1 MDINEQLKKAKEEL
15 ASWFFWFWVKQW
27 RTTILILFLIIWIGA
42 FSAYRIPKE
51 SFPEINLWM
60 VTVVTVYPGWSPE
73 DIDSLITKKIEDKIS
88 WLDWIDSIDSTSSDS
103 VSTVMATLE
112 NNADVD
118 SVANKVQDAINTIS
132 LPADANDPVVT
143 QIDTDLIWTMIFSL
157 VLYSKDNRYD
167 ETYLKEKAI
176 QLKKHLEW
184 VWKIDTISLSDGS
197 QSLAWLASKAESY
210 DIEILLNQNRLD
222 QLWLPLAQVVN
233 IIKWF
238 NASQPLGTH
247 TIWEKQY
254 SFRIDWEITSI
265 EELSQTPVPLSNWK
279 TIPLE
284 SIASIKKVFDGDWQI
299 NIGHFENWEK
309 NSWNLAILLNVNRKS
324 SESVLSSATQAKKQI
339 DEEMSKE
346 EYEWLGYFYTSD
358 LWEKVSQLYN
368 DLVVNM
374 ISTLLVV
381 FLIVRCFVWA
391 MESFLATISIPLAFF
406 VTFFV
411 LNTLGYTMNT
421 LTNFS
426 LIICL
431 WIAVDTA
438 TVIIQ
443 WASEN
448 MKQWYKPLHAALLS
462 VRTYKNSLISWT
474 ATTVVVFI
482 PLMMLPWVMGK
493 AMSLIPITI
502 FTTLV
507 ASLFVSLTGTP
518 TIFFLTN
525 EDKKTYKKDSDN
537 EKYLASNQKLILE
550 ADREWKEERNNETE
564 KTFRDKIL
572 DKLIASYD
580 KSIKATLNS
589 KIRCALRIVM
599 PIVLLW
605 FTAMFLSPK
614 LGFLLMPSYDSEN
627 MSITLTADAGLTTDT
642 MATKVDELHK
652 ILADIPELKSYTAT
666 INWNKIT
673 TTLNLIDHTKR
684 NRTTFDIEE
693 ELTKKLNVLKQK
705 WFDVS
710 VSTVTSS
717 ASAMGSSSEVW
728 IKIKAT
734 DNVSQDEIAKVAR
747 DFENYLKSI
756 PGTKNITNSSK
767 ESPGQF
773 VFELD
778 EDKLALL
785 WLTKTSIG
793 PSLYLALNGM
803 DAGSI
808 KIDGDT
814 HDLKVKYDDLKDTV
828 SPDTLMGTIITTS
841 AGQIP
846 LASIWNYTFK
856 PAVSNI
862 VRDDW
867 DITVTI
873 WANLIQGVKA
883 EWINEQLYAYW
894 DSYDFPEGISYSK
907 GWEQVENADLIASLL
922 ASVALAFI
930 MIFGI
935 LVLQFNSYIQ
945 PLIISY
951 SLLMWF
957 IGASFGMLLTW
968 NPYSMMFLIWF
979 VALMGIIVN
988 NAIILIDA
996 ANENMNRWYSR
1007 DNAIRESAKSRLKPI
1022 LSTTLTTVIW
1032 MATLLSNGMFAIL
1045 WYTIMFWLSFGTFV
1059 TLYAIPVLYQGENKI
1074 RIIIRRV
1081 ILKPLLIFV
1090 APVILIVIIFLL
1102 EYMFWFN
1109 ALNNIYWKSAMLALF
1124 ITTAIFLI
1132 LWEFISNSNWQPWWR
1147 QALLHLKLAAE
1158 TWKKFNKKRILH
1170 RIIVKF
1176 GLLLAPIILT
1186 LIITLIFK
1194 ILWAWENICSLAMR
1208 TSLITGYLF
1217 YFVANIY
1224 CFRTSKSNQFIHD
1237 KVTGIAIIDKSIPD
1251 EEL

>member
-1 MDINEQLKKAKEEL
+1 ML
-15 ASWFFWFWVKQW
+15 V
-27 RTTILILFLIIWIGA
+27 LIIWIGG

-51 SFPEINLWM
+51 SFPEVNLWM
-60 VTVVTVYPGWSPE
+60 VTVVTVYPWGSPE

-103 VSTVMATLE
+103 VSTIMATLE

-118 SVANKVQDAINTIS
+118 SVANKVQDAVNSIA

-143 QIDTDLIWTMIFSL
+143 QIDTDLVWTMIFSL
-157 VLYSKDNRYD
+157 VLYSKDDRYD

-176 QLKKHLEW
+176 QLKKDLEW
-184 VWKIDTISLSDGS
+184 IWKIDTISLSDGS
-197 QSLAWLASKAESY
+197 QSLAGLASKAESY

-222 QLWLPLAQVVN
+222 QLWLPLAQVVS

-238 NASQPLGTH
+238 NASQPLGSH

-265 EELSQTPVPLSNWK
+265 EELSQTPIPLSNWK

-284 SIASIKKVFDGDWQI
+284 SIASIKKVFDGDGQI
-299 NIGHFENWEK
+299 NIGHFENGEK

-324 SESVLSSATQAKKQI
+324 SASVLSAATQAKKQI
-339 DEEMSKE
+339 DEEMKKD
-346 EYEWLGYFYTSD
+346 EYAWLGYFYTSD
-358 LWEKVSQLYN
+358 LWKKISDLYN

-381 FLIVRCFVWA
+381 FLIVWCFVWA
-391 MESFLATISIPLAFF
+391 LESFLATISIPLAFF

-411 LNTLGYTMNT
+411 LNAFGYTMNT

-518 TIFFLTN
+518 TIFFLTSD
-525 EDKKTYKKDSDN
+525 DKKTYKKDPEN
-537 EKYLASNQKLILE
+537 EKYLADNQKLILE
-550 ADREWKEERNNETE
+550 DDRQWKEEREDEAE

-572 DKLIASYD
+572 DKLINLYD
-580 KSIKATLNS
+580 RSIKATLNS
-589 KIRCALRIVM
+589 KIRCALWIVM
-599 PIVLLW
+599 PIVLLV

-614 LGFLLMPSYDSEN
+614 LWFLLMPSYDSEN
-627 MSITLTADAGLTTDT
+627 MTIKLTADAWLTTDT
-642 MATKVDELHK
+642 MATRINELHE
-652 ILADIPELKSYTAT
+652 ILADIPELISYTAT
-666 INWNKIT
+666 INWNTIT
-673 TTLNLIDHTKR
+673 TTLNLTDHTER
-684 NRTTFDIEE
+684 ERTTFDIEK

-705 WFDVS
+705 GFDVAI
-710 VSTVTSS
+710 STVTSS
-717 ASAMGSSSEVW
+717 AGAMGSSSEVW
-728 IKIKAT
+728 IKIKAN
-734 DNVSQDEIAKVAR
+734 DSVSQDEIAKVAR

-756 PGTKNITNSSK
+756 PWTKNISNSSK
-767 ESPGQF
+767 ETPGQF

-803 DAGSI
+803 DAWSI
-808 KIDGDT
+808 KIDWDT
-814 HDLKVKYDDLKDTV
+814 HDIKVKYDDLKDGV
-828 SPDTLMGTIITTS
+828 SPDTLMGTIITTT

-846 LASIWNYTFK
+846 LASIWSYTFK
-856 PAVSNI
+856 PAISNI
-862 VRDDW
+862 VREDW

-883 EWINEQLYAYW
+883 EGINEQLYAYG
-894 DSYDFPEGISYSK
+894 DSYDFPEGISYSQ

-930 MIFGI
+930 MIFWI
-935 LVLQFNSYIQ
+935 LVLQFNSYVQ
-945 PLIISY
+945 PLIITY

-957 IGASFGMLLTW
+957 IGGSFGMLLTG

-988 NAIILIDA
+988 NAIILIDT
-996 ANENMNRWYSR
+996 ANENVSRWYSR
-1007 DNAIRESAKSRLKPI
+1007 DDAIRESAKSRLKPI
-1022 LSTTLTTVIW
+1022 LSTTLTTVIG

-1045 WYTIMFWLSFGTFV
+1045 WYTIMFWLSFWTFV

-1074 RIIIRRV
+1074 RIIIKRV
-1081 ILKPLLIFV
+1081 ILKPLLVFV
-1090 APVILIVIIFLL
+1090 APIIVIAIVFLL
-1102 EYMFWFN
+1102 WYMFGFD
-1109 ALNNIYWKSAMLALF
+1109 ALGNIYWESAMLALLL
-1124 ITTAIFLI
+1124 TTAIFLI
-1132 LWEFISNSNWQPWWR
+1132 LWEFVSNSDWKPWWR

-1158 TWKKFNKKRILH
+1158 PWKKFNKKRILH
-1170 RIIVKF
+1170 RIIIKF
-1176 GLLLAPIILT
+1176 WLMFLPIILA
-1186 LIITLIFK
+1186 LLITLIFRL
-1194 ILWAWENICSLAMR
+1194 LWAWETRTALAMR

-1224 CFRTSKSNQFIHD
+1224 CFWTSKNNQFIHD
-1237 KVTGIAIIDKSIPD
+1237 KITGIAIIDDSVEDD
-1251 EEL
+1251 EIK

>member
-1 MDINEQLKKAKEEL
+1 MIENEKLKKAKSEL

-27 RTTILILFLIIWIGA
+27 RTTILMLIIIIWIGA

-51 SFPEINLWM
+51 SFPEVNLWM
-60 VTVVTVYPGWSPE
+60 VTVVTVYPWWSPE

-143 QIDTDLIWTMIFSL
+143 QIDTNLIWTMIFSL
-157 VLYSKDNRYD
+157 VLYSKDDRYD

-176 QLKKHLEW
+176 KLKHELEW

-197 QSLAWLASKAESY
+197 QSLAGLASKAESY
-210 DIEILLNQNRLD
+210 DIEVLLNQNRLD
-222 QLWLPLAQVVN
+222 QLWLPLAQIVN

-238 NASQPLGTH
+238 NVSQPLGTH

-254 SFRIDWEITSI
+254 SFRINWEITSI
-265 EELSQTPVPLSNWK
+265 EELSQTPIPLSNWK
-279 TIPLE
+279 TIPLG
-284 SIASIKKVFDGDWQI
+284 SIATIKKVFDSDGQI

-324 SESVLSSATQAKKQI
+324 TASVLSAATQAKKQI

-358 LWEKVSQLYN
+358 LWDKVSDLYN

-391 MESFLATISIPLAFF
+391 LESFLATISIPLAFF

-411 LNTLGYTMNT
+411 LNAFGYTMNV

-448 MKQWYKPLHAALLS
+448 MKQGYKPLHAALLS
-462 VRTYKNSLISWT
+462 VKTYKNSLISWT

-502 FTTLV
+502 FTTLL

-518 TIFFLTN
+518 TIFFLTSK
-525 EDKKTYKKDSDN
+525 DKDTYKRDPEN
-537 EKYLASNQKLILE
+537 EKYFEESQLTILE
-550 ADREWKEERNNETE
+550 ADRQWKKERNNETK
-564 KTFRDKIL
+564 KTYRDKIL
-572 DKLIASYD
+572 DKVVDLYD
-580 KSIKATLNS
+580 KSVKATLNS
-589 KIRCALRIVM
+589 KIRCALWIIT
-599 PIVLLW
+599 PILLLR
-605 FTAMFLSPK
+605 FTAMFISPK
-614 LGFLLMPSYDSEN
+614 LGFLLSPSYDSEN
-627 MSITLTADAGLTTDT
+627 MKITLTADAGLTTDT
-642 MATKVDELHK
+642 IATKIDDLHK
-652 ILADIPELKSYTAT
+652 ILAEIPELISYTAT
-666 INWNKIT
+666 INWNTIT
-673 TTLNLIDHTKR
+673 TTLNLTDHENR
-684 NRTTFDIEE
+684 ERTTFDIEK
-693 ELTKKLNVLKQK
+693 ELTEKLKILKQK

-710 VSTVTSS
+710 ISTSNDSSS
-717 ASAMGSSSEVW
+717 AMWGSSEVW
-728 IKIKAT
+728 IKIKAK
-734 DNVSQDEIAKVAR
+734 DSVSQDTLAKVAR
-747 DFENYLKSI
+747 DFEKYLKSI
-756 PGTKNITNSSK
+756 PGTKNISNSSK

-778 EDKLALL
+778 DDKLAML
-785 WLTKTSIG
+785 WLNKSSIG

-808 KIDGDT
+808 KIEDDT
-814 HDLKVKYDDLKDTV
+814 HDIKVKYEDLKDTV
-828 SPDTLMGTIITTS
+828 SPDTLMWTIITTS

-894 DSYDFPEGISYSK
+894 DSYDFPEWISYSK

-930 MIFGI
+930 MIFWI
-935 LVLQFNSYIQ
+935 LVLQFNSYTQ

-957 IGASFGMLLTW
+957 IGASFGMLVTW

-988 NAIILIDA
+988 NAIILIDT
-996 ANENMNRWYSR
+996 ANENVSHWYSR
-1007 DNAIRESAKSRLKPI
+1007 EDAIRESAKSRLKPI

-1090 APVILIVIIFLL
+1090 APTIIISVIFLL
-1102 EYMFWFN
+1102 EYMFGFN
-1109 ALNNIYWKSAMLALF
+1109 ALNNIYWKSWMIALF
-1124 ITTAIFLI
+1124 LTTAIFLI
-1132 LWEFISNSNWQPWWR
+1132 LREFISNSNGEPWWR
-1147 QALLHLKLAAE
+1147 QNLLHLKLAAE
-1158 TWKKFNKKRILH
+1158 TGKKFNKKRILH

-1176 GLLLAPIILT
+1176 WLMFSPLILAF
-1186 LIITLIFK
+1186 IITLLFK
-1194 ILWAWENICSLAMR
+1194 VLWASEDMTALAMR
-1208 TSLITGYLF
+1208 TSIITWYLF
-1217 YFVANIY
+1217 YFIANIY
-1224 CFRTSKSNQFIHD
+1224 CFWTSKSNQFIHD
-1237 KVTGIAIIDKSIPD
+1237 KVTGIAIIDKSIQDD
-1251 EEL
+1251 EI